1 MSATDNIRFAIQNA
15 LIYKDNDKY
24 TPTIFIICFHNFSCW
39 YPYYGFRMNLQ
50 SYSAHHHEHE
60 MILMDGITMLVLKIE
75 DWQIKWDDN
84 EHDSDDDADDGE
96 AAKFWKDNNG
106 SKFKVIYLFNAQ

>member
-1 MSATDNIRFAIQNA
+1 
-15 LIYKDNDKY
+15 
-24 TPTIFIICFHNFSCW
+24 
-39 YPYYGFRMNLQ
+39 
-50 SYSAHHHEHE
+50 
-60 MILMDGITMLVLKIE
+60 MDGITMLVLKIE

-106 SKFKVIYLFNAQ
+106 QNFKVIYLFNAQ